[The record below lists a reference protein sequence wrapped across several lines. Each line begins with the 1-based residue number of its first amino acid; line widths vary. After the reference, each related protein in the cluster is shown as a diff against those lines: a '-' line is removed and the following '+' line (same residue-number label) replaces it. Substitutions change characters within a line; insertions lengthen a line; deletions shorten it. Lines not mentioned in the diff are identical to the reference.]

1 MNNDMFSIPKA
12 AEYCSISRG
21 TLWRYVKSG
30 DLKAFLTPGGHHRIL
45 KKDLESFM
53 HEKGMHFP
61 DRTDHG
67 GEKIL
72 VVDDDPKTQKYLN
85 KMLSSNSY
93 HIETASDGFEA
104 GAKTIQFKPDL
115 IILDLF
121 MPGIDGFE
129 VCKQIKENSN
139 TSQIKILV
147 LTGHDTQENRDRI
160 LQLGADAYLAK
171 PVKKSLLIQNIK
183 NLLGKNIHFIKN
195 NF

>member
-1 MNNDMFSIPKA
+1 MNNDMFTIPKA
-12 AEYCSISRG
+12 AEYCSVSRG

-30 DLKAFLTPGGHHRIL
+30 NLKAFLTPGGHHRIL

-53 HEKGMHFP
+53 HEKGMLFP
-61 DRTDHG
+61 DSTDHSKG
-67 GEKIL
+67 KIL

-85 KMLSSNSY
+85 KMLSSSSY

-121 MPGIDGFE
+121 MPGLDGFE

-147 LTGHDTQENRDRI
+147 LTGFDTQENRDRI
-160 LQLGADAYLAK
+160 LQLGADGYLAK
-171 PVKKSLLIQNIK
+171 PVKQSLLIQNIK
-183 NLLGKNIHFIKN
+183 NLLGKNTHFIKN
-195 NF
+195 NI

>member
-1 MNNDMFSIPKA
+1 MNNEMFTIPKA
-12 AEYCSISRG
+12 AKYCSISRG
-21 TLWRYVKSG
+21 TIWRYVKSG

-45 KKDLESFM
+45 KKDLEAFM

-61 DRTDHG
+61 HRTDHG

-72 VVDDDPKTQKYLN
+72 IVDDDPKAQKFLN
-85 KMLSSNSY
+85 KMLYSKSY

-104 GAKTIQFKPDL
+104 GTKTVQFKPDL

-129 VCKQIKENSN
+129 VCKQIKENSR

-147 LTGHDTQENRDRI
+147 LTGYDTQENRDRI
-160 LQLGADAYLAK
+160 LQSGADGYLAK
-171 PVKKSLLIQNIK
+171 PVKKSLLIQNIEK
-183 NLLGKNIHFIKN
+183 LLGN
-195 NF
+195 NSH

>member
-1 MNNDMFSIPKA
+1 MFTIPKA
-12 AEYCSISRG
+12 AKYCSISRG
-21 TLWRYVKSG
+21 TIWRYVKSG

-45 KKDLESFM
+45 KKDLEAFM

-61 DRTDHG
+61 HRTDHG

-72 VVDDDPKTQKYLN
+72 IVDDDPKAQKFLN
-85 KMLSSNSY
+85 KMLYSKSY

-104 GAKTIQFKPDL
+104 GTKTVQFKPDL

-129 VCKQIKENSN
+129 VCKQIKENSR

-147 LTGHDTQENRDRI
+147 LTGYDTQENRDRI
-160 LQLGADAYLAK
+160 LQSGADGYLAK
-171 PVKKSLLIQNIK
+171 PVKKSLLIQNIEK
-183 NLLGKNIHFIKN
+183 LLGN
-195 NF
+195 NSH